1 MRTFACQNCGQLVFF
16 ENSNCLNC
24 EAKLGF
30 EPEENEVVT
39 LLDVGD
45 DAQLDRFDGEPGSF
59 FRCANAGLVRCN
71 WLVQNEGYLCASCA
85 LTRTRPNDSDRAGLE
100 RLAAAEAAKRRL
112 LFELREL
119 NLPIGDKLTFDLLS
133 SDSQPVTTGH
143 ADGVITLDLAESDD
157 ARREQRRLQ
166 MGEPYRTLLGHM
178 RHEIGHYYFPILAD
192 TDEKVARAR
201 ELFGD
206 ETADYSAALE
216 RHYAEGP
223 PADWS
228 ASHVSA
234 YATMHPS
241 EDWAETFAHYLHIRD
256 TLQTAAEYRIQVGGP
271 DAVARVKPTTDLRS
285 APREGDLPFA
295 EILSEWIPLTYA
307 LNALNRSMGREDLY
321 PFVLRGPVVDKLT
334 LVDELVRER
343 SLRPFGLG

>member
-1 MRTFACQNCGQLVFF
+1 VAD
-16 ENSNCLNC
+16 E
-24 EAKLGF
+24 
-30 EPEENEVVT
+30 
-39 LLDVGD
+39 
-45 DAQLDRFDGEPGSF
+45 GE
-59 FRCANAGLVRCN
+59 
-71 WLVQNEGYLCASCA
+71 LCASCA
-85 LTRTRPNDSDRAGLE
+85 LTRTRPADGDARGLE
-100 RLAAAEAAKRRL
+100 RLADAEAAKRWL

-119 NLPIGDKLTFDLLS
+119 ELPIDGLAFDLLS
-133 SDSQPVTTGH
+133 SEAEPVTTGH
-143 ADGVITLDLAESDD
+143 ADGLITLDLAESDD

-178 RHEIGHYYFPILAD
+178 RHEVGHVYFPILTAD
-192 TDEKVARAR
+192 DARRERARA
-201 ELFGD
+201 LFGD
-206 ETADYSAALE
+206 ETEDYSAALE

-228 ASHVSA
+228 RSFVSA

-295 EILSEWIPLTYA
+295 EILNEWLPLTYA
-307 LNALNRSMGREDLY
+307 LNALNRSMGRDDLY
-321 PFVLRGPVVDKLT
+321 PFVLPPPVVDKLS
-334 LVDELVRER
+334 LVDDLVTEYPHPR
-343 SLRPFGLG
+343 SQ